1 MTSGIHPSK
10 SPTGRLTRLL
20 DALERERCAAA
31 LLVGPGHAAHVAGY
45 SRLYSGPVALIVDA
59 GGHTTLLTPHYE
71 VEAARSLAQVD
82 SVVGCG
88 GPGFGLDLAATTRL
102 AEAAAELLP
111 AGRVAVAE
119 EIPGVSEAA
128 AAGRETVAFGEAVA
142 AIRLI
147 KDPDECELLARS
159 YELSLAAQAAV
170 GAHAQAGVREID
182 LYTAAFARAQT
193 DAGAPIEFS
202 GDLLVGERSALVCGP
217 VAVPSEYAARDGD
230 VVVADLALAHR
241 GYWGDTA
248 RTFIVGQHPEAERAR
263 AFISELLDET
273 AEGMRPGVLA
283 SAVFAGIESAIAA
296 AYPDGSFPHHGG
308 HGVGVTG
315 FEDPHLIPADS
326 TPLREGMVLSVEPG
340 VYLPGRFGVRVENTY
355 VITEEGGVDLSSRH
369 GAGVR

>member
-1 MTSGIHPSK
+1 MSSAVHPSK
-10 SPTGRLTRLL
+10 SPTGRHTRLL

-31 LLVGPGHAAHVAGY
+31 LLVGPGHAAHLAGY
-45 SRLYSGPVALIVDA
+45 SRLYSGPLALIVEA
-59 GGHTTLLTPHYE
+59 GGQVTLLTPHYE
-71 VEAARSLAQVD
+71 VDAATSLARVD
-82 SVVGCG
+82 RVVGCG

-111 AGRVAVAE
+111 TGRVAVAE
-119 EIPGVSEAA
+119 EIPGVVQAA
-128 AAGRETVAFGEAVA
+128 TTGREAIAFDGAIN

-147 KDPDECELLARS
+147 KDSDECELLARS
-159 YELSLAAQAAV
+159 YELSLAAEAAV
-170 GAHAQAGVREID
+170 GEAARVGAREID
-182 LYTAAFARAQT
+182 IYTAAFVRAQT

-202 GDLLVGERSALVCGP
+202 GDLLAGERTAMVCGP

-248 RTFIVGQHPEAERAR
+248 RTFIVGQNPEAERAR
-263 AFISELLDET
+263 AFMSELLDRT

-283 SAVFAGIESAIAA
+283 SAVFADIESAITAE
-296 AYPDGSFPHHGG
+296 YPDGSFPHHGG

-340 VYLPGRFGVRVENTY
+340 VYLPGRFGVRHENTY
-355 VITEEGGVDLSSRH
+355 VITEEGGVDLSLRH